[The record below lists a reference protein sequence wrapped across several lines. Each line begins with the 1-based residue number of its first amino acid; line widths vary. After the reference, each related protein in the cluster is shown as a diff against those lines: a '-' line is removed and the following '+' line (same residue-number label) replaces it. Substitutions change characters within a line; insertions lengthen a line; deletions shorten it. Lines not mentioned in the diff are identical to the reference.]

1 MLAAVN
7 MKSRDRELTR
17 SIDNFSNRSRV
28 RHETLRA
35 EKKGEDLGPIVRGSD
50 ISKDTRRI
58 CITDL

>member
-1 MLAAVN
+1 